1 MPLKITKASEPI
13 EVKNVKV
20 MLYGQPGVGKSS
32 TAFTA
37 ANVLLLDC
45 DNGAYRSHFR
55 KDSVPVSSWKD
66 IANITQEDLQ
76 GYDTV
81 AIDTVG
87 RLLDFLAADIIQ
99 GNPKMGY
106 NGALSLQ
113 GYGQLKSLFASWVKR
128 LTTMGKDIVMIAHD
142 KEDKRGDE
150 VAIRPDIQGG
160 SYGEVFKIA
169 DAVGYMYRGERG
181 NVLDFNPSTRWEGKN
196 VAALDPI
203 DIPDY
208 KREPEFFAEILVKMK
223 DAMNTLSEEGKM
235 IADVVAKERQK
246 IAKIEDAEGLNKAVD
261 AVQSLMDQAQH
272 PVKKLIM
279 DRATALG
286 VTYDKK
292 AGEFTPPKE
301 EKVA

>member
-1 MPLKITKASEPI
+1 MALKITKSSETI
-13 EVKNVKV
+13 EVKHVKV
-20 MLYGQPGVGKSS
+20 MLYGQPGLGKTS

-45 DNGAYRSHFR
+45 DNGAYRSGFR
-55 KDSVPVSSWKD
+55 KDTVQVEAWSD
-66 IANITQEDLQ
+66 IANIAADDLQ

-87 RLLDFLAADIIQ
+87 RLLDFLAADIIK

-113 GYGQLKSLFASWVKR
+113 GYGQLKSQFAQWIKR

-169 DAVGYMYRGERG
+169 DAVGYMYMSEKGKT
-181 NVLDFNPSTRWEGKN
+181 LDFNPTTQWEGKN
-196 VAALDPI
+196 VAAIPAI
-203 DIPDY
+203 TIPDF
-208 KREPEFFAEILVKMK
+208 RVEPAFFAGVLTTIKES
-223 DAMNTLSEEGKM
+223 MNQLSEEGRL
-235 IADVVAKERQK
+235 IAGMVDAKRRE
-246 IAKIEDAEGLNKAVD
+246 IESIETPEDLNKAVE
-261 AVQSLMDQAQH
+261 AVQGLPKPAQA
-272 PVKKLIM
+272 PVKRLIM
-279 DRATALG
+279 NRADALG
-286 VTYDKK
+286 VAYDKK
-292 AGEFTPPKE
+292 AQAFVGK
-301 EKVA
+301 AA